1 MDENNLV
8 TEIYTEEIQSLN
20 PYDISYIAM
29 KNGSIIMVIDKTPPM
44 MNRVNNYYYQEE
56 KKDAISVYYFK
67 VKYPASKKSF
77 VKIGNEVYI
86 AGSLKQNILN
96 DEVYISAENIMLVK
110 EASNT
115 LENE

>member
-1 MDENNLV
+1 MNAINSLV
-8 TEIYTEEIQSLN
+8 IKGEIVAIKHEQFTL
-20 PYDISYIAM
+20 A
-29 KNGSIIMVIDKTPPM
+29 
-44 MNRVNNYYYQEE
+44 YQEE
-56 KKDAISVYYFK
+56 KEDAIRVYYFK

-77 VKIGNEVYI
+77 VKLGNEVYI

>member
-1 MDENNLV
+1 MNAINSLV
-8 TEIYTEEIQSLN
+8 IKGEIVAANHEQFTL
-20 PYDISYIAM
+20 A
-29 KNGSIIMVIDKTPPM
+29 
-44 MNRVNNYYYQEE
+44 YQEE

-67 VKYPASKKSF
+67 VKYPVSKKSF

-110 EASNT
+110 EASSI

>member
-1 MDENNLV
+1 MNAINSLV
-8 TEIYTEEIQSLN
+8 IKGEIVAANHEQFTL
-20 PYDISYIAM
+20 A
-29 KNGSIIMVIDKTPPM
+29 
-44 MNRVNNYYYQEE
+44 YQEE
-56 KKDAISVYYFK
+56 KENAISVYYFK

-77 VKIGNEVYI
+77 VKLGNEVYI

-110 EASNT
+110 EASST